1 MSDQPWVVKA
11 PFPPIVRPEFVLGAA
26 LPLWGFVTGAVVT
39 GTAWWWMTRW
49 MQAGEWLAPAPAKPS
64 TARLVLVSENTAL
77 VPVGGEAAP
86 VAPAALADAVLEGEV
101 LEGEVLEGPQA
112 GAELAAAPVGAP
124 KSAARR
130 RAKDAETK
138 PR

>member
-11 PFPPIVRPEFVLGAA
+11 PFPPPVRPEFFLGAA
-26 LPLWGFVTGAVVT
+26 LPLWGFVAGAVVT

-49 MQAGEWLAPAPAKPS
+49 MHAGELLSSAAGKPPS
-64 TARLVLVSENTAL
+64 TRLVLVSENTAL

-86 VAPAALADAVLEGEV
+86 VAPAAVEAEV

-112 GAELAAAPVGAP
+112 TAEGPAAPLVPSKPAP
-124 KSAARR
+124 RR
-130 RAKDAETK
+130 RPKDAEAK
-138 PR
+138 PH